1 MITQTQMYWLVTLD
15 GISKLSFTLA
25 LVGVAWLFV
34 GLAYVSE
41 FRKHR
46 WMIPVSIAVAL
57 LGMLA
62 ATFVPTTKQMA
73 AIVVVPRI
81 ANNEKIRDAGSRLYD
96 LAVEWMEELRPNPER
111 KGRDEDRP

>member
-15 GISKLSFTLA
+15 GINKLSFTLA
-25 LVGVAWLFV
+25 AVGVAWLMV
-34 GLAYVSE
+34 GIAYICE
-41 FRKHR
+41 TGKRR
-46 WMIPVSIAVAL
+46 WMVPVSIAVAL

-73 AIVVVPRI
+73 AIIVVPRI
-81 ANNEKIRDAGSRLYD
+81 ANNEKIQDAGSRLYD